1 MIKKS
6 KYSSRRRFSESFRKA
21 RVKEYEKGLFTVSE
35 ISRQYSVSVTSV
47 YNWLRKHSYLYKNG
61 YVVVEQEN
69 SGSELIK
76 KLSKRIEE
84 LERSVGQKQVNIEYL
99 EMLIAKAGEFY
110 SADLKKTFDKKQSK
124 HSD

>member
-6 KYSSRRRFSESFRKA
+6 KYSSRRRFSESFKKA

-35 ISRQYSVSVTSV
+35 ISRHYSVSVTSV
-47 YNWLRKHSYLYKNG
+47 RNWLRKYSYLQKKG

-69 SGSELIK
+69 SGSELVK
-76 KLSKRIEE
+76 TLSNRVAE
-84 LERSVGQKQVNIEYL
+84 LERSIGQKQVNIDYL